1 MFDTGQLRPIVE
13 HTVPMSRAASAF
25 RTMAQGRH
33 TGKIVLSNPGFD
45 IPRRR
50 FAWDAG
56 GTILITGGF
65 GGLGLC
71 VARWFSDRG
80 ARRIALLGR
89 SGPGEA
95 AAAIIEA
102 LERNGTTVDV
112 IRADVSDAAA
122 MQHVISALPSL
133 KVVVHS
139 AGALADRLL
148 RDQTW
153 ETFEKVFAAKV
164 AGAWT
169 LHRLTQ
175 HLDLDAFVLFSSV
188 ASFVGSPG
196 QSNHSAGNAFLD
208 GLAHARRTAGLPA
221 QSINWGAWSEI
232 GAAVDHQV
240 EGRLAKWGLGTI
252 APGRG
257 LQAFERILDSGLV
270 QAAVVPVDWT
280 RFLHQFAVD
289 RTPPRFAAMR
299 RKAAP
304 AGEAAALV
312 AREQLLT
319 RLRDALPTEREELVV
334 EFVRD
339 QVSMV
344 LGLTGDERPDVLE
357 PLRNLGLD
365 SLMAVELRN
374 ALTIVTGGSLPASL
388 LFDYPSIDALGRYL
402 AREMFD
408 IKDDTAPG
416 GGADEPVE
424 EVPDEIM
431 SLDAQAVD
439 SRLQEFLDRELGVE

>member
-1 MFDTGQLRPIVE
+1 
-13 HTVPMSRAASAF
+13 
-25 RTMAQGRH
+25 
-33 TGKIVLSNPGFD
+33 
-45 IPRRR
+45 
-50 FAWDAG
+50 
-56 GTILITGGF
+56 
-65 GGLGLC
+65 
-71 VARWFSDRG
+71 
-80 ARRIALLGR
+80 
-89 SGPGEA
+89 
-95 AAAIIEA
+95 
-102 LERNGTTVDV
+102 
-112 IRADVSDAAA
+112 
-122 MQHVISALPSL
+122 
-133 KVVVHS
+133 
-139 AGALADRLL
+139 
-148 RDQTW
+148 
-153 ETFEKVFAAKV
+153 
-164 AGAWT
+164 
-169 LHRLTQ
+169 
-175 HLDLDAFVLFSSV
+175 
-188 ASFVGSPG
+188 
-196 QSNHSAGNAFLD
+196 
-208 GLAHARRTAGLPA
+208 
-221 QSINWGAWSEI
+221 
-232 GAAVDHQV
+232 
-240 EGRLAKWGLGTI
+240 
-252 APGRG
+252 
-257 LQAFERILDSGLV
+257 
-270 QAAVVPVDWT
+270 VDWT

-312 AREQLLT
+312 AREQLLA

-408 IKDDTAPG
+408 IKDDTAPA
-416 GGADEPVE
+416 GADEPVE

-431 SLDAQAVD
+431 SLDPQAVD